1 MNTIDA
7 ALHAAFPIVA
17 VPASGPLPLPQAS
30 GTRYLVGRHGLSR
43 ELSLPWIRVCELVAP
58 SALTLPYGQVDDAVE
73 FRCGPVPERVL
84 REFTYHARRALPH
97 EAAGVLLWNDRADS
111 WRYLERPTRDA
122 SAAHVVYEEVR
133 PQQDE
138 HLVVDLHSHGC
149 HSAFFSSEDD
159 QDDAGAMK
167 VCLVIG
173 NVDQLRPTSHLRLCM
188 AGVVRPAYLRA
199 DGRLAVLA

>member
-7 ALHAAFPIVA
+7 AVNTAFPLVP
-17 VPASGPLPLPQAS
+17 VPASGPLPAPQAC
-30 GTRYLVGRHGLSR
+30 GTRYLVGRDGLSR

-58 SALTLPYGQVDDAVE
+58 SALSLPYGRVQDAVE

-84 REFTYHARRALPH
+84 REFTHHARKALPR
-97 EAAGVLLWNDRADS
+97 EFAGAFLWNEHTDS
-111 WRYLERPTRDA
+111 WRFLERPTRAA
-122 SAAHVVYEEVR
+122 SNDHVSYEEVR
-133 PQQDE
+133 PQQHE

-159 QDDAGAMK
+159 RDDAGAMK

-173 NVDQLRPTSHLRLCM
+173 NVDQLRPSSHMRLCM
-188 AGVVRPAYLRA
+188 AGVVRAAYLRA
-199 DGRLAVLA
+199 DGRLAVLP

>member
-1 MNTIDA
+1 MNTIHA
-7 ALHAAFPIVA
+7 AVQAAFPVVP
-17 VPASGPLPLPQAS
+17 VPACGPLPPAQAC
-30 GTRYLVGRHGLSR
+30 GIRYLVGRDGLSR

-58 SALTLPYGQVDDAVE
+58 SALALPYGRLEDAVE
-73 FRCGPVPERVL
+73 FRCGPVPDRVL
-84 REFTYHARRALPH
+84 REFTYHARKALPH
-97 EAAGVLLWNDRADS
+97 EIAGALLWNGRSDS
-111 WRYLERPTRDA
+111 WRYLERPTRT
-122 SAAHVVYEEVR
+122 SSEAHVRYEEVR

-159 QDDAGAMK
+159 RDDAGAMK

-173 NVDQLRPTSHLRLCM
+173 NLDQLRPSSHMRLCM

-199 DGRLAVLA
+199 DGRLAVLS